1 MSKTVFACLGVL
13 VWVGAVSLRAQTPQT
28 QTAPPPVPTL
38 DVSSVKPSNPNGG
51 GPFGSMPM
59 VLPQGTGR
67 LSASNITLR
76 LLIRMSYGMQDFQI
90 VGGPDWQTTN
100 KFDITAKAVD
110 GTTSSTQDL
119 QPLMRSILADRF
131 KLKTHTEKRE
141 LPVYHL
147 VLARTDKKLGPDMK
161 PSTSDCSNAAADAQ
175 KRAEALLKG
184 GPTALAAML
193 PKPGETIKCAV
204 SPAINPANPAAGFGM
219 HGDGQ
224 PMTMLTQLL
233 TQFSGRPVEDKTGL
247 TGLYDWD
254 VRFDPEVLLR
264 LAQSAGI
271 NLPPAAT
278 GALTGANSPFA
289 DSPSLMTALQE
300 QLGLKLESARGPV
313 DVLVIESAELPQ
325 PD

>member
-1 MSKTVFACLGVL
+1 MRKSVRLACLGVL
-13 VWVGAVSLRAQTPQT
+13 VCLGATSLRAQTPAQT
-28 QTAPPPVPTL
+28 PGPTL
-38 DVSSVKPSNPNGG
+38 EVASVKPSNPNAG
-51 GPFGSMPM
+51 GPLGAFPM

-76 LLIRMSYGMQDFQI
+76 LLIRMSYGLQDFQI
-90 VGGPDWQTTN
+90 VGGPAWQTTN

-110 GTTSSTQDL
+110 GTTTSPQDL
-119 QPLMRSILADRF
+119 QPLIKALLADRF
-131 KLKTHTEKRE
+131 KLKTHIEKRE

-147 VLARTDKKLGPDMK
+147 VLARADKKFGPDMQ
-161 PSTSDCSNAAADAQ
+161 PSTSDCSNAQAENQ

-184 GPTALAAML
+184 GPAAIASLL

-204 SPAINPANPAAGFGM
+204 SPAINPGNPSAGFGM

-224 PMTMLTQLL
+224 PMSMLAQLL
-233 TQFSGRPVEDKTGL
+233 TQFSGRVVEDKTGL
-247 TGLYDWD
+247 TGLYDWT

-264 LAQSAGI
+264 VMQSAGI
-271 NLPPAAT
+271 NLPPN
-278 GALTGANSPFA
+278 ALSGPNSPFA

-300 QLGLKLESARGPV
+300 QLGLKLESERGPV
-313 DVLVIESAELPQ
+313 DVLVIDSAESPE